1 MSLLKFSFTTLSCSP
16 QFTDTVSG
24 YFFQRIHFDYSNI
37 ITGRGNTPILEQ
49 AIADLAIRFDLDWNI
64 AYSNKIKR
72 VAVLVSKIDHCLFD
86 LLIRRKSEE
95 LKCEIPV
102 VVSNHPDLKHIA
114 GKELARQTITAF
126 ALPHTRRVNKCEP
139 EDGTEE

>member
-1 MSLLKFSFTTLSCSP
+1 MSCPS

-114 GKELARQTITAF
+114 GEELATDDSRLCF
-126 ALPHTRRVNKCEP
+126 AEQERNKRTRGGHEVWNYRAHWKPQRN
-139 EDGTEE
+139 G